1 MSGEVL
7 RAMMV
12 RVASRVSVVRSGGN
26 SSSSAGSTEASVS
39 QPSVVRIRRS
49 LSKRLDSTQLLKA
62 MDKSYT
68 TALAYFDARDRQLLP
83 AIKAGDKV
91 MARKVCDEIL
101 EPLFTEHR
109 GAIDEVIRLIGDDAA
124 DLGCLPQV
132 EAAREILT
140 RGTSADRQLS
150 IYRYARCEG
159 GARPQALG
167 KVVDWLISATEHG
180 AEPPPARLN

>member
-1 MSGEVL
+1 MTVGAL
-7 RAMMV
+7 FRALV
-12 RVASRVSVVRSGGN
+12 RRLDRDPSLNAGLTPASRAIAVENKWRAQRYGIHGTFVDEAKRCAVSVG
-26 SSSSAGSTEASVS
+26 
-39 QPSVVRIRRS
+39 
-49 LSKRLDSTQLLKA
+49 D
-62 MDKSYT
+62 
-68 TALAYFDARDRQLLP
+68 AL
-83 AIKAGDKV
+83 
-91 MARKVCDEIL
+91 
-101 EPLFTEHR
+101 
-109 GAIDEVIRLIGDDAA
+109 DEVIRLIGDDAA